1 MTLRRSPTGPST
13 KLISV
18 RVTPRES
25 LDSRWLAKH
34 RECQSESE
42 LIRLLLT
49 EELDRLVAAGV
60 KVPRR

>member
-1 MTLRRSPTGPST
+1 MRRDTASPST
-13 KLISV
+13 KRYEARI
-18 RVTPRES
+18 TPRED
-25 LDSRWLAKH
+25 LDIRWLAKH
-34 RECQSESE
+34 RECKVSD